1 MPALF
6 EPLSLRSVAL
16 RNRIAVSPM
25 CQYSSTDGLA
35 NDWHLVH
42 LGSRAVG
49 GAGLIIVEASAVEP
63 NGRITPADLG
73 IWGPQH
79 VEPLARIARFVSAQG
94 AVPGIQ
100 LAHAGRKGSKSAP
113 WLGDR
118 SLSLKEGGYPIVG
131 PSAVPFAEG
140 WQTPAALSIA
150 EIEQTVRRF
159 AEAAVRAHQAGFQL
173 LELHAAHGYLAHS
186 FLSPLSNRRT
196 DRYGGSFENRVR
208 FTVETTRALRAAWP
222 DSLPLFVRLSCTDW
236 VEGGWTLEES
246 VELAR
251 LLSREGADL
260 IDCSSGGLAPQQA
273 IPVGPGYQVPLAA
286 AVRKGAGV
294 PTGAVGLIGEAR
306 QAEEILAKGEADLIL
321 LARAEL
327 RDPYFPIHAAQELG
341 ASARLPP
348 PPQYERAFPRV
359 AR

>member
-1 MPALF
+1 MPSLF
-6 EPLSLRSVAL
+6 DPLPLRGVTL
-16 RNRIAVSPM
+16 RNRLAVSPM

-49 GAGLIIVEASAVEP
+49 GAGLVIVEASAIEP
-63 NGRITPADLG
+63 KGRITPVDMG

-79 VEPLARIARFVSAQG
+79 VEPLSRIARFVAAQG

-100 LAHAGRKGSKSAP
+100 LAHAGRKASKSAP

-118 SLSLKEGGYPIVG
+118 SLSLGEGGYPIVG

-150 EIEQTVRRF
+150 EIEATIRRF
-159 AEAAVRAHQAGFQL
+159 AEAAGRAHQAGFQL
-173 LELHAAHGYLAHS
+173 IELHAAHGYLAHS
-186 FLSPLSNRRT
+186 FLSPLSNKRT
-196 DRYGGSFENRVR
+196 DRYGGAFENRIR
-208 FTVETTRALRAAWP
+208 FVVETTRALRSAWP

-236 VEGGWTLEES
+236 IEGGWTLEES
-246 VELAR
+246 VELSRR
-251 LLSREGADL
+251 LAREGADL

-273 IPVGPGYQVPLAA
+273 IPLGPGFQVPLSA

-294 PTGAVGLIGEAR
+294 ATGAVGLITEPA
-306 QAEEILAKGEADLIL
+306 QADQIVQKGEADLVL

-327 RDPYFPIHAAQELG
+327 RDPYFPLHAAQALG
-341 ASARLPP
+341 ATDRLRP
-348 PPQYERAFPRV
+348 PPQLERAFPRIPQ
-359 AR
+359 